1 MSNLKNL
8 FVNFKSIFVSE
19 DILKE
24 NEEHANIVT
33 ASTMLNLFWIG
44 LITWILTYFNLFKIG
59 TSTMNKVVAIAFV
72 LLVIPTIICYVVKGK
87 GRWIKHILFISFIIT
102 VAIADTWLKYN
113 VTLFMVLPVIL
124 AARYYNKRF
133 TLATAIATT
142 MMFIISAWIGVYLG
156 EKDLN
161 IYNPLL
167 TEGTNMTIS
176 TTIKAEVSKL
186 DVDKILLLKNT
197 FIQFLLPKLLVYNI
211 VAFACVQISQSGK
224 KMIEK
229 QEKITKKGAR
239 IETELNLAK
248 EIQKNML
255 PSIFPPFPE
264 HKEIDIYASMTPAKE
279 VGGDFYDMFL
289 IDNNHLAI
297 CMADVS
303 GKGIPASLF
312 MMISKILIKNVSSI
326 DKETDIALTRVNNM
340 LCDGNKI
347 GLFVTAWFGILD
359 LTNGH
364 LEFANA
370 GHNPPLLYSA
380 KTGKFEY
387 LRTKPNMVLAGMENV
402 NYRKNEIQIK
412 SGDKIFLYTD
422 GVTEATN
429 IENKLYGEDRLQE
442 LLNNNLDL
450 SVEETIKEVKRD
462 IDIFVGN
469 AEQFDDITMLEL
481 LYKGKNVKEDN
492 IIQKKFKADTKELSN
507 IQEFVEKELKKYNC
521 NSKTIHQ
528 INLVIEEVFIN
539 IANYAYKEKDG
550 YCTLAIQPEN
560 GKVTFTFEDDGVSFN
575 PLEKQDPD
583 INLSADK
590 RDIGGLGIFLTKK
603 MMDEVK
609 YKYENNKNI
618 LTLSKKI
625 KGDC

>member
-264 HKEIDIYASMTPAKE
+264 HKEIDIYASMSPAKE

-303 GKGIPASLF
+303 GKGVPASLF
-312 MMISKILIKNVSSI
+312 MMISKILIKNVSNI
-326 DKETDIALTRVNNM
+326 DKETDITLTRVNNM
-340 LCDGNKI
+340 LCDGNKT
-347 GLFVTAWFGILD
+347 GLFVTAWFGILN

-387 LRTKPNMVLAGMENV
+387 LKTKPNMVLAGMENV
-402 NYRKNEIQIK
+402 NYRKNEIEIGP
-412 SGDKIFLYTD
+412 GDRIFLYTD

-429 IENKLYGEDRLQE
+429 IENKLYGEDRLHE
-442 LLNNNLDL
+442 LLNSNLDL
-450 SVEETIKEVKRD
+450 SVEETIKKVKND
-462 IDIFVGN
+462 IDNFVGN

-492 IIQKKFKADTKELSN
+492 IIQKKFKADTKELST

>member
-59 TSTMNKVVAIAFV
+59 ISTMNKVVAIAFV
-72 LLVIPTIICYVVKGK
+72 LLVIPSIICYIVKGK
-87 GRWIKHILFISFIIT
+87 GSWIKHILFISFIIT
-102 VAIADTWLKYN
+102 VAIADAWLKYN

-142 MMFIISAWIGVYLG
+142 IMFILSAWIGIYLG

-176 TTIKAEVSKL
+176 STIKAEVSKL

-197 FIQFLLPKLLVYNI
+197 FIQFLLPKILIYNI

-229 QEKITKKGAR
+229 QEKITKKSAR

-264 HKEIDIYASMTPAKE
+264 HKEIDIYASMSPAKE

-303 GKGIPASLF
+303 GKGVPASLF
-312 MMISKILIKNVSSI
+312 MMISKILIKNVSNI

-340 LCDGNKI
+340 LCDGNKT
-347 GLFVTAWFGILD
+347 GLFVTAWFGILN

-370 GHNPPLLYSA
+370 GHNPPLLYSV
-380 KTGKFEY
+380 KTGRFEY

-402 NYRKNEIQIK
+402 NYRKNEIQIEP
-412 SGDKIFLYTD
+412 GDRIFLYTD

-442 LLNNNLDL
+442 FLNRSLDL

-462 IDIFVGN
+462 VDSFVGN

-492 IIQKKFKADTKELSN
+492 IIQKKFKADTKELST

-528 INLVIEEVFIN
+528 INLVIEEVFVN

-560 GKVTFTFEDDGVSFN
+560 GKVTFIFEDNGVSFN

-583 INLSADK
+583 ISLLADK

-618 LTLSKKI
+618 LTISKKI

>member
-1 MSNLKNL
+1 
-8 FVNFKSIFVSE
+8 
-19 DILKE
+19 
-24 NEEHANIVT
+24 
-33 ASTMLNLFWIG
+33 
-44 LITWILTYFNLFKIG
+44 
-59 TSTMNKVVAIAFV
+59 
-72 LLVIPTIICYVVKGK
+72 
-87 GRWIKHILFISFIIT
+87 
-102 VAIADTWLKYN
+102 
-113 VTLFMVLPVIL
+113 
-124 AARYYNKRF
+124 
-133 TLATAIATT
+133 
-142 MMFIISAWIGVYLG
+142 
-156 EKDLN
+156 
-161 IYNPLL
+161 
-167 TEGTNMTIS
+167 
-176 TTIKAEVSKL
+176 
-186 DVDKILLLKNT
+186 
-197 FIQFLLPKLLVYNI
+197 
-211 VAFACVQISQSGK
+211 
-224 KMIEK
+224 
-229 QEKITKKGAR
+229 
-239 IETELNLAK
+239 
-248 EIQKNML
+248 ML

-264 HKEIDIYASMTPAKE
+264 HKEIDIYASMSPAKE

-303 GKGIPASLF
+303 GKGVPASLF
-312 MMISKILIKNVSSI
+312 MMISKILIKNVSNI

-340 LCDGNKI
+340 LCDGNKT
-347 GLFVTAWFGILD
+347 GLFVTAWFGILN

-380 KTGKFEY
+380 KTGRFEY

-402 NYRKNEIQIK
+402 NYRKNEIQIEP
-412 SGDKIFLYTD
+412 GDRIFLYSD
-422 GVTEATN
+422 GVTETTN
-429 IENKLYGEDRLQE
+429 IKNKLYGEDRLQE
-442 LLNNNLDL
+442 LLNSSLDL

-462 IDIFVGN
+462 IDNFVGN

-492 IIQKKFKADTKELSN
+492 IIQKKFKADTKELST

-521 NSKTIHQ
+521 NGKTIHQ

-550 YCTLAIQPEN
+550 YCTLTIQPEN
-560 GKVTFTFEDDGVSFN
+560 GKVIFTFEDDGVSFN

-609 YKYENNKNI
+609 YKYENNKNKYKCC
-618 LTLSKKI
+618 T
-625 KGDC
+625 

>member
-59 TSTMNKVVAIAFV
+59 ISTMNKVVAIAFV
-72 LLVIPTIICYVVKGK
+72 LLVMPSIICYIVKGK

-102 VAIADTWLKYN
+102 VAIADAWLKYN
-113 VTLFMVLPVIL
+113 VTLFMVLPIIL

-133 TLATAIATT
+133 TLAIAIATT
-142 MMFIISAWIGVYLG
+142 IMFILSAWIGIYLG

-176 TTIKAEVSKL
+176 STIKAEVSKL

-197 FIQFLLPKLLVYNI
+197 FIQFLLPKILIYNI

-229 QEKITKKGAR
+229 QEKITKKSAR

-264 HKEIDIYASMTPAKE
+264 HKEIDIYASMSPAKE

-303 GKGIPASLF
+303 GKGVPASLF
-312 MMISKILIKNVSSI
+312 MMISKILIKNVSNI

-340 LCDGNKI
+340 LCDGNKT
-347 GLFVTAWFGILD
+347 GLFVTAWFGILN

-370 GHNPPLLYSA
+370 GHNPPLLYSV
-380 KTGKFEY
+380 KTGRFEY

-402 NYRKNEIQIK
+402 NYRKNEIQIEP
-412 SGDKIFLYTD
+412 GDRIFLYTD

-442 LLNNNLDL
+442 FLNRSLDL

-462 IDIFVGN
+462 IDSFVGN

-481 LYKGKNVKEDN
+481 LYKGKKVKEDN
-492 IIQKKFKADTKELSN
+492 IIQKKFKADTKELSS

-528 INLVIEEVFIN
+528 INLVIEEVFVN

-560 GKVTFTFEDDGVSFN
+560 GKVTFIFEDDGVSFN

-583 INLSADK
+583 ISLLADK

-618 LTLSKKI
+618 LTISKKI